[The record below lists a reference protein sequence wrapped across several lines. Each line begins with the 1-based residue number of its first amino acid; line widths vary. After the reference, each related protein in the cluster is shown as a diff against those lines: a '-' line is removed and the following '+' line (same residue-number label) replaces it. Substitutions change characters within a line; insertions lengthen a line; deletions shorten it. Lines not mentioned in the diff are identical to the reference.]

1 MKKTIYILTVVLS
14 FSMFFFSAE
23 GKELFRKDSVSEAN
37 KWVELTE
44 AAVPVKVGSKHEIS
58 FQGSTDG
65 KYNVEEDARIRLMNL
80 KGVASSVRVRFY
92 DGQGN
97 EVKGYIDVPVITH
110 EVADY
115 VRAFYPPS
123 QSVTLKVF
131 LLPSKGAKLS
141 VGKAAVMTDL
151 DGKEGECINIHPVF
165 ERGDLNFYGYDPGYG
180 GGFYTRPDGRTVWNS
195 GFIGS
200 SPSFPVKEGV
210 SYDFYCRGK
219 NGERKASVLLNCY
232 NAQGGKPF
240 KNMPL
245 KFSEKGAAETFPMP
259 AGTVSANLT
268 CYYVILEEFRVTESS
283 TNK

>member
-1 MKKTIYILTVVLS
+1 MKKTIDILTIVLS
-14 FSMFFFSAE
+14 VSLLCFSVE
-23 GKELFRKDSVSEAN
+23 GKDIFWKDSVSEAN

-44 AAVPVKVGSKHEIS
+44 NGVPVKAGIKHEIS
-58 FQGSTDG
+58 FRGSTDG
-65 KYNVEEDARIRLMNL
+65 KYTVEENARIRLMNL
-80 KGVASSVRVRFY
+80 KGTASSVRVRFY

-110 EVADY
+110 EPADC
-115 VRAFYPPS
+115 VRAFYPPL
-123 QSVTLKVF
+123 QSKTLKVF

-141 VGKAAVMTDL
+141 VSKLSVRTDL

-165 ERGDLNFYGYDPGYG
+165 ECGDLNFYGYDPGYG

-219 NGERKASVLLNCY
+219 NGDRKASMLLNCY
-232 NAQGGKPF
+232 NADGGRPF
-240 KNMPL
+240 KQISL
-245 KFSEKGAAETFPMP
+245 GFSEKGKTGTFPMP

-268 CYYVILEEFRVTESS
+268 CYYVIIEEFRVTESRGG
-283 TNK
+283 K